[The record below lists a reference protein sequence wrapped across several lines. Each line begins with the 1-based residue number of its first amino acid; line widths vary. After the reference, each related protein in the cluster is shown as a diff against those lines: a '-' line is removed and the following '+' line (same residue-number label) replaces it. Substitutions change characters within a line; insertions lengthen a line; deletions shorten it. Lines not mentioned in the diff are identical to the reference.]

1 MHEIKLFFL
10 FLIVREECGIEA
22 SKWELKEARIQRIT
36 EENMDQYTLNDVVMP
51 IPGHKVSYPGKVFIL
66 TRFVFV
72 HLLRFLCSSLVF
84 RSVQITSLCLYCQF
98 S

>member
-66 TRFVFV
+66 TRFT
-72 HLLRFLCSSLVF
+72 RFLCSSLVF
-84 RSVQITSLCLYCQF
+84 RSVQIISLCLYCQF

>member
-1 MHEIKLFFL
+1 MKLNCFL
-10 FLIVREECGIEA
+10 FTTVREECGIEA

-36 EENMDQYTLNDVVMP
+36 EENMEQYTLNDVVMP

-72 HLLRFLCSSLVF
+72 HLLRVLCVPLCFVVF
-84 RSVQITSLCLYCQF
+84 K
-98 S
+98 